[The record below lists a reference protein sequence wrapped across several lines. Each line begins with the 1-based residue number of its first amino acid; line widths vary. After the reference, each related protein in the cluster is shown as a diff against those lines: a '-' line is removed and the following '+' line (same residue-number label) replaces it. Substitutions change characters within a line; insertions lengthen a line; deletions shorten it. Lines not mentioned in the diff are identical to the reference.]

1 MRRRNPKDY
10 NSKNAIFF
18 LHLQKL
24 EIFIFY
30 VGTSKILDPAAK
42 RLRGAVKVGQLF
54 SPRHSCENLV
64 SYCSLLALPK
74 TPLNAKPK
82 DYNRAISHLPLT
94 NRHQLKIL
102 KNYNLWP
109 N

>member
-1 MRRRNPKDY
+1 MSLTGIYDAPK
-10 NSKNAIFF
+10 SKKQQFKLFDFF

-42 RLRGAVKVGQLF
+42 RLREAVKVGQLF

-64 SYCSLLALPK
+64 SYCSLLDLIKRP
-74 TPLNAKPK
+74 
-82 DYNRAISHLPLT
+82 
-94 NRHQLKIL
+94 
-102 KNYNLWP
+102 
-109 N
+109 